1 MRDRLSQ
8 HIATREHS
16 PEFVSLFG
24 GYLPNPDPILKR
36 MGRDI
41 EVYENLRS
49 DPIVAGC
56 IRRRKAAVRGLEWSI
71 EAEAGPQ
78 RLAKR
83 VQQALA
89 RLDIGQVIADMLD
102 GSLYGY
108 QPLEVIWTHRDG
120 WTVPSRVIA
129 KPSRWFV
136 YDGEGELRFRSR
148 GHLIQGEVL
157 PPRKFLVTRQGASYA
172 NPYGVGDLSL
182 VFWPT
187 TFKRGGLKFW
197 VKFAE
202 KYGTPWVVGKVPR
215 GTGKSETDA
224 LLDKLDDMVQDAVAA
239 IPDDASVQIIESN
252 KSGTADAYSQ
262 LLHYCRGEIAIA
274 LLGQNQTTE
283 ASSTHASAAAGLEVA
298 DTLRDDEARMVE
310 SAMNQLI
317 RWMVDLNAG
326 ENTPAPKFTMWEQ
339 DEVNERQAK
348 RDETLNRAGLKFTR
362 SYWMRSYNLRED
374 DIEEGTPPPVPPTTP
389 VAFAEPT
396 DEDGLRALYEELA
409 GDWEA
414 ILSPMVEPVQNAANQ
429 AGDLTAGEFLEQLRT
444 LLKDMD
450 PGALHDRLAQLGFT
464 SRLAGNAG
472 IATDGDA
479 Q

>member
-1 MRDRLSQ
+1 MLDRLSQ

-16 PEFVSLFG
+16 PEFASLFG

-41 EVYENLRS
+41 DVYENLRS

-89 RLDIGQVIADMLD
+89 HLDIGQIVADMLD

-108 QPLEVIWTHRDG
+108 QPLEVIWTHREG
-120 WTVPSRVIA
+120 WTVPGKVIA
-129 KPSRWFV
+129 KPPKWFV
-136 YDGEGELRFRSR
+136 YDGDGELRFRSR
-148 GHLIQGEVL
+148 GHLLQGEVL

-202 KYGTPWVVGKVPR
+202 KYGTPWLVGQTPR
-215 GTGKSETDA
+215 GTPKTEVDD
-224 LLDKLDDMVQDAVAA
+224 LLDRLESMVQDAVAV

-252 KSGTADAYSQ
+252 KSGTADAYSE

-283 ASSTHASAAAGLEVA
+283 ASSTNASATAGLEVA

-326 ENTPAPKFTMWEQ
+326 ENTQAPKFTMWEQ
-339 DEVNERQAK
+339 DEVNDRQAK
-348 RDETLNRAGLKFTR
+348 RDQTLSGAGLKFTKT
-362 SYWMRSYNLRED
+362 YWMRSYNLRED
-374 DIEEGTPPPVPPTTP
+374 DIAEVTTPTPPATP
-389 VAFAEPT
+389 VAFAEQPN
-396 DEDGLRALYEELA
+396 EDGLRALYEELA

-414 ILSPMVEPVQNAANQ
+414 VLSPMVDPIQAAADG
-429 AGDLTAGEFLEQLRT
+429 AGNLTAGEFLARLTT
-444 LLKDMD
+444 LLGASD
-450 PGALHDRLAQLGFT
+450 PSALHEMLTQLVFTARLA
-464 SRLAGNAG
+464 ANAD
-472 IATDGDA
+472 ITPDGDT